1 MLLRNIAVTCLPNDD
16 SLKCAGIVYMR
27 KGEGGSAG
35 LAALHLL
42 QAEAEAEAESE
53 AGSKA
58 ALGCFELGGVVWA
71 GRTRRK
77 PIHGGS

>member
-1 MLLRNIAVTCLPNDD
+1 MLLRNIAVTCLTNDD

-42 QAEAEAEAESE
+42 QVRARST
-53 AGSKA
+53 SKA
-58 ALGCFELGGVVWA
+58 GY
-71 GRTRRK
+71 
-77 PIHGGS
+77 P